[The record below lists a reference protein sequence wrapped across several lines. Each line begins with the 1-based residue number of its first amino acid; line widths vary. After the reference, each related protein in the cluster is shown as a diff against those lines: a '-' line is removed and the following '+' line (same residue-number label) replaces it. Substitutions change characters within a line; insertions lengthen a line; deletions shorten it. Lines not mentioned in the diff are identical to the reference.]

1 MIVGTFY
8 KLGPTNIVSPANGD
22 ALKAVVYIKC
32 TSTNL
37 CPTSTSAQIVA
48 TSITEGTISFTRS
61 TAEIFS
67 TTSNFTVIGLGFD
80 PYTPGNNVIGFNH
93 TNIGTCGTLSGLVK
107 ESTYYVLSKHAISLT
122 CKILTR
128 FALKIQVPER
138 ILSWTCT
145 KCLQH
150 LRVLCMP
157 IA

>member
-1 MIVGTFY
+1 MIVVAFY

-48 TSITEGTISFTRS
+48 ASITEGTISFTRS

-93 TNIGTCGTLSGLVK
+93 TNIGTCGTLSGVVQ
-107 ESTYYVLSKHAISLT
+107 EST
-122 CKILTR
+122 
-128 FALKIQVPER
+128 
-138 ILSWTCT
+138 
-145 KCLQH
+145 
-150 LRVLCMP
+150 
-157 IA
+157 